1 MKGRMDTTFDTTRRS
16 FLQGVGGVLAAGAVA
31 PLACASE
38 ATSVPLAPV
47 AVSDRA
53 MGVRQ
58 NLGVFAIARDFGAT
72 GVELDFGRLG
82 GRPEINSRLV
92 RPAGREQFAAASAE
106 TGMTLAALRL
116 GAMGDMDL
124 ADDPRLDA
132 VMDDFLYTLRAGTIR
147 VGVLPVGRADDLGS
161 AGVRALVIGR
171 LAAFSRRA
179 AEDGTTLAIDAP
191 LPPAAL
197 ATLLDEIGSPG
208 AKACVS
214 DVDSFKAVGPERVAQ
229 IRFRYDGVDPVA
241 RAVELN
247 SLRRA
252 TIAAGWNG
260 WVVVDR
266 PASSGGT
273 VLGDAGRA
281 VRQVRSIFT

>member
-1 MKGRMDTTFDTTRRS
+1 MDTTFDTTRRS

-31 PLACASE
+31 PLAA
-38 ATSVPLAPV
+38 AAPTSDAGLAPV

-53 MGVRQ
+53 VGLRQ
-58 NLGVFAIARDFGAT
+58 HVGVFAMARDFGAT

-82 GRPEINSRLV
+82 GRPEIDSRLV
-92 RPAGREQFAAASAE
+92 RPASRHVFDDAATEAGVPIVS
-106 TGMTLAALRL
+106 LRL
-116 GAMGDMDL
+116 GAL
-124 ADDPRLDA
+124 ADTGLTDDPRLDA
-132 VMDDFLYTLRAGTIR
+132 VMNDFLHTLHAVSIR
-147 VGVLPVGRADDLGS
+147 VGVLPVGRADDLGG

-171 LAAFSRRA
+171 LAAFAGRA
-179 AEDGTTLAIDAP
+179 VPHGTTLALDAP
-191 LPPAAL
+191 LPPAEL
-197 ATLLDEIGSPG
+197 AGLLDEIGSPG
-208 AKACVS
+208 VKACVG
-214 DVDSFKAVGPERVAQ
+214 DVESFKAVGPERVAQ

-247 SLRRA
+247 ALRRA
-252 TIAAGWNG
+252 TTAAGWRG

-266 PASSGGT
+266 PAASGGT